1 MTSGEMLRF
10 LDNVAKYGQKPG
22 MFKATC
28 PLCNDGHWNMT
39 VKAMDGAQA
48 SPKDISTACKHTREE
63 IYAEVRKRYEEY
75 ADRLM
80 EQKKSLP
87 AVREETGVILE
98 TGQNVQEL
106 LAGMRAMGEMMRVMN
121 ERMTAME
128 QTIRTLEKVTPGQA
142 AEINKRIRS
151 RAAEICR
158 EYGMETATGRVLTID
173 HRADGRMGEIEK
185 LEIRNPDP
193 EKVKELT
200 GAIRKDV
207 REMTGVKTAR
217 EIARCDYPAVKE
229 FVESWEDYDVIRR
242 IREKEREAAWKK

>member
-1 MTSGEMLRF
+1 MMELMEKQQQTLLS
-10 LDNVAKYGQKPG
+10 VQ
-22 MFKATC
+22 
-28 PLCNDGHWNMT
+28 
-39 VKAMDGAQA
+39 
-48 SPKDISTACKHTREE
+48 EE
-63 IYAEVRKRYEEY
+63 
-75 ADRLM
+75 DRLLR
-80 EQKKSLP
+80 Q
-87 AVREETGVILE
+87 

-142 AEINKRIRS
+142 AEVNRKIRE
-151 RAAEICR
+151 RAGEICR
-158 EYGMETATGRVLTID
+158 EY
-173 HRADGRMGEIEK
+173 HMGEELGMFVASGGKWEAVPQIWQ
-185 LEIRNPDP
+185 PDP
-193 EKVKELT
+193 EQLKEIA

-229 FVESWEDYDVIRR
+229 FIESWEDYDVIRG